1 MDKLTSKI
9 LLTQINIIQQQ
20 LQALQSVI
28 LHVQDEPAV
37 SHPVKSQVSEQE
49 LNHQIDKELGIL
61 FDSIATEVEVPN
73 E

>member
-28 LHVQDEPAV
+28 LHVQAEPVASV
-37 SHPVKSQVSEQE
+37 IESKTAEHSLNQE
-49 LNHQIDKELGIL
+49 IDKELGVL
-61 FDSIATEVEVPN
+61 FESIAQNVEVPS

>member
-28 LHVQDEPAV
+28 LHVQADPILPNVESKKDEGT
-37 SHPVKSQVSEQE
+37 
-49 LNHQIDKELGIL
+49 LNHEIDKELGIL
-61 FDSIATEVEVPN
+61 FESIASNVEVPN

>member
-28 LHVQDEPAV
+28 LHVQDEPTQAQA
-37 SHPVKSQVSEQE
+37 VKSQVSEQE

-61 FDSIATEVEVPN
+61 FENIASDVEVTN

>member
-28 LHVQDEPAV
+28 LHVQAEPTVATPV
-37 SHPVKSQVSEQE
+37 QSHISEQE
-49 LNHQIDKELGIL
+49 LNHQIDKELGVL
-61 FDSIATEVEVPN
+61 FQSIASDVEVT

>member
-28 LHVQDEPAV
+28 LHVQAEPVA
-37 SHPVKSQVSEQE
+37 PVIESKTAEHSLNQE
-49 LNHQIDKELGIL
+49 IDKELGVL
-61 FDSIATEVEVPN
+61 FESIAQNVEVPS